1 MNENPRQVIHD
12 HMAKI
17 AAQHAATAYPGIMDE
32 DTAAQLF
39 ALLTDTALAYQMEV
53 EAELADPG
61 PGQSLAAASGLSAKD
76 TVLTGLDE
84 NLDLKDG
91 NPAMSPSQRVAR
103 LARRERTGRPPAMT
117 SQPCYQRGDRI
128 ALVGTDDPGTR
139 LRPGDQGTV
148 TRWDPA
154 QGQLHIRWDSGST
167 LSMLPGEGDQ
177 IRLLARPP
185 ARRTAPSPKTWTTA
199 SPPKMSGRT
208 SPTRPP
214 G

>member
-1 MNENPRQVIHD
+1 MTENMRQVIHD
-12 HMAKI
+12 RMAQI
-17 AAQHAATAYPGIMDE
+17 AARHAAAAYPGTMDG

-61 PGQSLAAASGLSAKD
+61 PGQSLAAAAGLSAKD
-76 TVLTGLDE
+76 AVLTGLRE
-84 NLDLKDG
+84 PG
-91 NPAMSPSQRVAR
+91 PQRRQPGHGPRQRMAR
-103 LARRERTGRPPAMT
+103 LARRERRGRPPAMT
-117 SQPCYQRGDRI
+117 SPPCYQPGDRI
-128 ALVGTDDPGTR
+128 ALVATDDPGTR

-167 LSMLPGEGDQ
+167 LSML
-177 IRLLARPP
+177 LAKATRSASSPP
-185 ARRTAPSPKTWTTA
+185 PPRGGRHRARGPRRRRARRI
-199 SPPKMSGRT
+199 SGRT